1 MRIDAEA
8 VGSALLVGLTLTVLC
23 SWFLY
28 RGWQFRRRARRLR
41 ESRSGTLA
49 TARPGDTVVVT
60 GTASG
65 RDGVVTGPLSGE
77 RGVLA
82 AWLIEEWHNVFSRFW
97 SSEAR
102 GVRTASFEV
111 ETDDRRVAVNARTA
125 DGPTEVWGGV
135 SGADALVGL
144 DTEDVLVELGSFGTD
159 TEVAATADRPGR
171 FRDLEREV
179 GLDDAENEA
188 VFDIG
193 RTDGTRR
200 YRESVLDAGEEVTV
214 RGTLAVPDDAG
225 GPPVVAPPDDGRLLF
240 STLSA
245 DALYRRYRRSYWKL
259 FYGPLALVVSCML
272 LVGLVMSL

>member
-28 RGWQFRRRARRLR
+28 RGWRFRRRARRIR
-41 ESRSGTLA
+41 ETPSETLA
-49 TARPGDTVVVT
+49 TAAPGDTVVVT

-97 SSEAR
+97 SSEAC

-111 ETDDRRVAVNARTA
+111 DVDARTVAVRARTA
-125 DGPTEVWGGV
+125 DGPTDLWDGV
-135 SGADALVGL
+135 DGADALVGL
-144 DTEDVLVELGSFGTD
+144 ATEDVSVEVDSFGMD
-159 TEVAATADRPGR
+159 TEIAAGDDRPGR

-179 GLDDAENEA
+179 DLDDAENEA
-188 VFDIG
+188 VFDVG

-200 YRESVLDAGEEVTV
+200 YRESVLDAGEAVTV
-214 RGTLAVPDDAG
+214 RGTLDTPDDAD
-225 GPPVVAPPDDGRLLF
+225 GPPVVTPPDDGRLLV
-240 STLSA
+240 STLSP
-245 DALYRRYRRSYWKL
+245 DALSRRYRRAYWKL
-259 FYGPLALVVSCML
+259 FYGPLALVASCTL

>member
-8 VGSALLVGLTLTVLC
+8 VGSALLVGLTLTLSC

-28 RGWQFRRRARRLR
+28 RGWRFRRRARRVR
-41 ESRSGTLA
+41 ETPSETLA

-65 RDGVVTGPLSGE
+65 RDGAVTGPLSGE

-82 AWLIEEWHNVFSRFW
+82 AWLVEEWHNVFSRFW
-97 SSEAR
+97 SSKAR
-102 GVRTASFEV
+102 GIRTASFEV
-111 ETDDRRVAVNARTA
+111 DAGERTVAVRARTA
-125 DGPTEVWGGV
+125 DGPAGLWDGV
-135 SGADALVGL
+135 NGDDALVGL
-144 DTEDVLVELGSFGTD
+144 ATEDVRVEVDSFGTD
-159 TEVAATADRPGR
+159 TEIAAAADRPGR

-188 VFDIG
+188 VFDVG

-200 YRESVLDAGEEVTV
+200 YRESVLETGEEVTV
-214 RGTLAVPDDAG
+214 RGTLAAPDDAG
-225 GPPVVAPPDDGRLLF
+225 DPPVVTPPDDGRLLV

-245 DALYRRYRRSYWKL
+245 AALSRRYRRSYWKL
-259 FYGPLALVVSCML
+259 FYGPLALVASCTL

>member
-1 MRIDAEA
+1 MRIDPDA
-8 VGSALLVGLTLTVLC
+8 VGSALLVGFTLTVLC

-28 RGWQFRRRARRLR
+28 RGWRFRRRARRIR
-41 ESRSGTLA
+41 ETPSESLA
-49 TARPGDTVVVT
+49 TTRPGDSVVVT
-60 GTASG
+60 GTASARG
-65 RDGVVTGPLSGE
+65 DAVTGPISGE

-82 AWLIEEWHNVFSRFW
+82 AWLIEEWHSVFSRFW

-111 ETDDRRVAVNARTA
+111 EADERTVAVRARTA
-125 DGPTEVWGGV
+125 DGPTDLWDGV

-144 DTEDVLVELGSFGTD
+144 ATEAVLVEVDSFGTD
-159 TEVAATADRPGR
+159 TEIAAGADRPGR

-188 VFDIG
+188 VFDVG

-200 YRESVLDAGEEVTV
+200 YRESVLETGEEVTV
-214 RGTLAVPDDAG
+214 RGTLAAPDDPG
-225 GPPVVAPPDDGRLLF
+225 SPPVVTPPDDGRLLV

-245 DALYRRYRRSYWKL
+245 EALSRRYRRSYWKQ
-259 FYGPLALVVSCML
+259 FYGPLALVASCTL